1 MRVAWGLLSLSLCG
15 VLSWFLF
22 QCVYSWGWGSVSSF
36 PLLFPSFLVIVI
48 AHTVCA
54 ELTHQ
59 HEELVS
65 TLYQEEEEIIQQHKQ
80 QVDDVMSIIRMEMR
94 LLNEAEQPGANID
107 QYVKE
112 LDELLQAKQQV
123 IQDLR
128 NRLGVFRQRLQE
140 EETLSKSMP
149 KSPKY

>member
-1 MRVAWGLLSLSLCG
+1 MAC
-15 VLSWFLF
+15 FF
-22 QCVYSWGWGSVSSF
+22 
-36 PLLFPSFLVIVI
+36 
-48 AHTVCA
+48 A